1 MSNQPAHE
9 RWWWN
14 ASDGRYF
21 DFAEAMPSAGTLPL
35 IALSGARSDVDEAAA
50 AAHVATVEQVLAGLL
65 PELRAALER
74 MKGSVATLDPALVVD
89 GPAPDVVAVAERLV
103 RELDRGGESHVPT
116 TVGAIADDLA
126 VVMRTLAFGSI
137 AEHLVAALGV
147 PAAGGSADATGFAWL
162 GEREAASA
170 MIARVRLQ
178 VRSELD
184 AHSAVRPIR
193 SFEFK
198 ELIKPPRPT

>member
-1 MSNQPAHE
+1 MSNAPDHE

-14 ASDGRYF
+14 ASDNRYF
-21 DFAEAMPSAGTLPL
+21 DFGTTMPSAGTLPL
-35 IALSGARSDVDEAAA
+35 IALSGARADVDEVTAR
-50 AAHVATVEQVLAGLL
+50 AHVVTVEQVLEGLL

-74 MKGSVATLDPALVVD
+74 MKVSVATLDPALVVD

-103 RELDRGGESHVPT
+103 RELGREGEPHVRAAA
-116 TVGAIADDLA
+116 GAIGEDLA

-137 AEHLVAALGV
+137 AEHLVATLGD
-147 PAAGGSADATGFAWL
+147 GGLAWL
-162 GEREAASA
+162 GEREDAAA
-170 MIARVRLQ
+170 MVARVRMK

-184 AHSAVRPIR
+184 AYAAERPRR

-198 ELIKPPRPT
+198 ELIKPPRAP